1 MLKHIKILIL
11 SILIGFSKIYAQDA
25 AKLRQAADNASSDR
39 EKFYVLVELADILS
53 VTDTTQALKVL
64 REEAFPL
71 TKGEPYLEGIYYF
84 NKAGV
89 YFDHDHQKSQKF
101 YEKADDFFKWYTTAE
116 AYRYR
121 ARLWHN
127 YGILEQYK
135 GRDNNLLNITLKYCI
150 PFAEKSGDSDLL
162 MGYFTDVGMIFGNNK
177 EYDRALEYYQK
188 SLEQAEKQNKENEAL
203 LWTYLNMFDTYLEK
217 KDIKQVSELYNQ
229 TISLWKQYPKSKLT
243 GFVYRNEA
251 RYFIAMNNMEE
262 AMESIEKG
270 IEYTSKNNVP
280 WDQNALEYEKL
291 RVLKLL
297 NHFAEAKQIAL
308 KLLDNP
314 INKSIRKN
322 QLKLIYDLAEI
333 ESKLGNHDKA
343 YNLMVEHN
351 SFKDTIMIRDS
362 KKMFADMELQYR
374 TAEKE
379 KAILQL
385 ENKNKLNRI
394 LLFSG
399 ISLLGIA
406 MAWMLYARNV
416 HQRRR
421 KKDFLLRK
429 QQQEIEITHAL
440 MEGEQ
445 QERNRLARELHD
457 GLGGRI
463 TGIKMNVETLSQNSG
478 KKKELQKIVKQ
489 LDIAIV
495 ELRNTAHNLAPSALQ
510 KYGLQTAI
518 TDFCQYLQCEKHHIK
533 LYTDGL
539 SDLHDK
545 KWQLSVYRIIQELL
559 TNAVKHAQA
568 SEIQL
573 QVTFKNNLLL
583 IEVED
588 NGKGFD
594 PKSVSRNMGLN
605 NIETRVSY
613 LGGKMEIFSEEGAGT
628 TINIECKI

>member
-11 SILIGFSKIYAQDA
+11 SILIGFSKIYAQDT
-25 AKLRQAADNASSDR
+25 AKLRQTANDASSGR
-39 EKFYVLVELADILS
+39 EKFYVLMELVNLLS
-53 VTDTTQALKVL
+53 ETDTTQALKVL

-89 YFDHDHQKSQKF
+89 YFDHNHQKSQKF
-101 YEKADDFFKWYTTAE
+101 YQKANDYLKWYNTSE

-127 YGILEQYK
+127 YGVLEQYN
-135 GRDNNLLNITLKYCI
+135 GREHNLLDITLKYCI
-150 PFAEKSGDSDLL
+150 PYAEKSGDSDLL
-162 MGYFTDVGMIFGNNK
+162 MEYFTDIGMLLSNNK

-188 SLEQAEKQNKENEAL
+188 SLAQAQKENKENEAL
-203 LWTYLNMFDTYLEK
+203 LWTYLNMFDVYLKK
-217 KDIKQVSELYNQ
+217 KDETDISNLYNK
-229 TISLWKQYPKSKLT
+229 TVSLWKQYPKSKLT
-243 GFVYRNEA
+243 GFVYLNEA
-251 RYFIAMNNMEE
+251 RYFAAIGKTEE
-262 AMESIEKG
+262 ALESINKG
-270 IEYTSKNNVP
+270 LEFASKNNVP
-280 WDQNALEYEKL
+280 WDQNSLEYEKVRIL
-291 RVLKLL
+291 RAL
-297 NHFAEAKQIAL
+297 NRFTEAKQNIQ
-308 KLLDNP
+308 KLLKTS
-314 INKSIRKN
+314 INKRIKNN
-322 QLKLIYDLAEI
+322 QLNLIYYLAHLEANLDNYQ
-333 ESKLGNHDKA
+333 SA
-343 YNLMVEHN
+343 YDLMVKH
-351 SFKDTIMIRDS
+351 SSLKDSIVEEKNKR
-362 KKMFADMELQYR
+362 MFADMELQYR

-385 ENKNKLNRI
+385 ENKNKLNQI
-394 LLFSG
+394 LLFFG
-399 ISLLGIA
+399 ISILGIVV
-406 MAWMLYARNV
+406 AWTVYARNV
-416 HQRRR
+416 RQRRR
-421 KKDFLLRK
+421 KKDFMLRK

-463 TGIKMNVETLSQNSG
+463 TGIKMNVETLSQNSEQ
-478 KKKELQKIVKQ
+478 KEKLQKIVKQ

-495 ELRNTAHNLAPSALQ
+495 ELRNTAHNLDPSSLQ

-533 LYTDGL
+533 LYTNGL
-539 SDLHDK
+539 SDLHNK
-545 KWQLSVYRIIQELL
+545 KWQLSVYRIVQELL

-573 QVTFKNNLLL
+573 QVTFKDRLLL

-613 LGGKMEIFSEEGAGT
+613 LGGKMEIYSEEGAGT